1 MSTKS
6 ASDAAKRD
14 IEHIMLSQ
22 DCEQILKVLTGSE
35 SWESQT
41 LDSFFVEIDFL
52 IPEIFSQVHRLALSG
67 VFRESAFLL
76 KGGGKILTQ

>member
-1 MSTKS
+1 MQNLERAKRLAICFLCDSMSTES

-22 DCEQILKVLTGSE
+22 DCEQILKVLMGSE

-52 IPEIFSQVHRLALSG
+52 ILEIFSQVH
-67 VFRESAFLL
+67 
-76 KGGGKILTQ
+76 